1 METLKI
7 QLFGAVELRQGAKLV
22 PPLPTQKSRALLCFL
37 LLNRDRLHRR
47 ELLSDLFWPS
57 RDEQT
62 ARQCLRTELWRV
74 HSALE
79 GRSRAPRGTYL
90 MVDAGQVGFNA
101 DGDYWLDVAE
111 FDRRLDRLRACKSV
125 PLPADRYHDLTSA
138 IGLYR
143 ADLLEEVD
151 YEWCLLERQR
161 LKARVIGALEKLLR
175 HYEAQ
180 REWDAAVRT
189 CYRLLGH
196 DSLLEPVHATLMRCF
211 HQMGNRGAALRQ
223 FEVCR
228 ELLKRE
234 LDVEPM
240 VETIALHRRIKAGDE
255 GAPKAASPTAELEH
269 SERPEPPAPDPVEQI
284 RQVLAELE
292 TTKSQLDE
300 ARVRLL
306 RAIDGLEPSVQ
317 AGGPGSGKP
326 PLPTG
331 GPVKSRGMAIGP
343 ARR

>member
-7 QLFGAVELRQGAKLV
+7 QLFGTVELRRGARLV

-47 ELLSDLFWPS
+47 ELLSDMLWPS

-79 GRSRAPRGTYL
+79 GRSRVPRGRYL
-90 MVDAGQVGFNA
+90 TVDGRQVGFNA

-111 FDRRLDRLRACKSV
+111 FDRQLDRLRDCKSV

-175 HYEAQ
+175 HYEAR
-180 REWDAAVRT
+180 REWEAAVRT

-211 HQMGNRGAALRQ
+211 HLMGNRGAALRQ

-240 VETIALHRRIKAGDE
+240 VETIALYRRIKAGDE
-255 GAPKAASPTAELEH
+255 GDGDAAAPAP
-269 SERPEPPAPDPVEQI
+269 ERDGPEPAEPSPPDPVEQI
-284 RQVLAELE
+284 RRVLAELE
-292 TTKSQLDE
+292 TTKSQIDD

-306 RAIDGLEPSVQ
+306 RAIDGLEPSVR
-317 AGGPGSGKP
+317 AAAPRSAKP
-326 PLPTG
+326 LVPSA
-331 GPVKSRGMAIGP
+331 GPVRGRGLADGPSR
-343 ARR
+343 R